1 MKRIS
6 NLVAATAILLAT
18 VPPLASAEPFAPS
31 IDDLLAASQLTNTE
45 PVIPSI
51 DDLLAASSLANA
63 EPLTPSVHDVL
74 AASSPAS
81 AELFMPGIDELLAAS
96 PLANVELA
104 ELSNYDLDE
113 QRGGLRTPLGLD
125 VGFGASVRTFVDGA
139 LVLESRLTWT
149 EGGLRSEQIVNDL
162 GSITG
167 SPVRIGTLSNL
178 ATIAPGKATTV
189 VHDLSMNRIANMVI
203 NTADNRT
210 IRQETNVTLVL
221 PQLVDIQ
228 QRLATDR
235 LAAALQSSVGL
246 ALRDAATSR

>member
-6 NLVAATAILLAT
+6 NLIAATAILLAT
-18 VPPLASAEPFAPS
+18 VPPLASAEPFMPS
-31 IDDLLAASQLTNTE
+31 IDDLLAASPLASDE
-45 PVIPSI
+45 PSMPSI

-63 EPLTPSVHDVL
+63 EPFMRSIDDLL
-74 AASSPAS
+74 AVSSLAS
-81 AELFMPGIDELLAAS
+81 AEPFMPSIDELLAAS
-96 PLANVELA
+96 PLASADPAALGND
-104 ELSNYDLDE
+104 DLDE

-139 LVLESRLTWT
+139 LVLETRLTWT
-149 EGGLRSEQIVNDL
+149 NGGPRSEQIVNDL

-167 SPVRIGTLSNL
+167 SPVRIGTLGSL

-221 PQLVDIQ
+221 PQLLDIQ
-228 QRLATDR
+228 QRLSADR
-235 LAAALQSSVGL
+235 LSSALQSSVGL